1 MDCKCAAVPMAMP
14 SADASLGCWAT
25 HQAQRLLSPV
35 EMQHLLQH
43 LQGGSDVFWELYGV
57 IYVGLDVFLR
67 LVLCSDGKVNNL
79 ATFGVAF

>member
-1 MDCKCAAVPMAMP
+1 M
-14 SADASLGCWAT
+14 
-25 HQAQRLLSPV
+25 
-35 EMQHLLQH
+35 
-43 LQGGSDVFWELYGV
+43 ELYGV